1 MLVRKKNLTQNC
13 LDPKVVGGNKFFALK
28 MLCPKKFGSKRIFNP
43 KCFGSKKRR
52 GKKYRSKMIR
62 AHKNCF
68 IKIKL
73 VKAEIFMI
81 WTNVARTNVTW
92 TNVTVTAGIC

>member
-1 MLVRKKNLTQNC
+1 MLFRKITF
-13 LDPKVVGGNKFFALK
+13 DPKLSWSKNFQSKQIFSSK
-28 MLCPKKFGSKRIFNP
+28 MLCPKKFGSKRILNP
-43 KCFGSKKRR
+43 KCFGSKKSR

-73 VKAEIFMI
+73 VTAEIFMI

-92 TNVTVTAGIC
+92 TNVTVTVGIC